1 MAISERMKRMSNV
14 FGITLKS
21 EGFSGELY
29 NCYEEK
35 AEPFEDVTEFF
46 NIVNAF
52 LDALEYPEQKIK
64 YRAFK
69 KTLPELKIIDIDPAK
84 KLFEVEHLLESCK
97 NRAFLILI
105 TGRDNATWQG
115 TVYNK
120 AKDRESSFNSE
131 IELLNIIN
139 K

>member
-21 EGFSGELY
+21 KGFSGELY

-84 KLFEVEHLLESCK
+84 KLFEVEHLLELCK

-120 AKDRESSFNSE
+120 EKDRESSFNSE